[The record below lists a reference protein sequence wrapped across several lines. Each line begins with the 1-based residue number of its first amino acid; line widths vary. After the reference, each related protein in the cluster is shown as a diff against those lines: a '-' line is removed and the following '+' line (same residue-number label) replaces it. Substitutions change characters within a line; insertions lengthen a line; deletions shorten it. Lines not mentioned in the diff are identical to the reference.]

1 MGSPLLRT
9 VEGWLRIEKD
19 AMIAGGRWKV
29 EAAAKVEDGTLTV
42 GLEADVKLA
51 SETKAGQR
59 AAVPS
64 GFASGRFY
72 NYYD

>member
-1 MGSPLLRT
+1 MLRT

-29 EAAAKVEDGTLTV
+29 EKAAKIEDGTLEV
-42 GLEADVKLA
+42 GLEEDVKLA
-51 SETKAGQR
+51 SETKVGQR